1 MMYLSDIL
9 LVVLGYVAGVVTKAM
24 FKVPDNSYEIGC
36 EKGKQDEH
44 ERIMNL
50 VEERWKGEGQ

>member
-24 FKVPDNSYEIGC
+24 FKVPDNSYEIGY
-36 EKGKQDEH
+36 EKGKQDEY

-50 VEERWKGEGQ
+50 VEKRWKGEGQ

>member
-9 LVVLGYVAGVVTKAM
+9 LVVLGFVAGVVTRSM
-24 FKVPDNSYEIGC
+24 YKVPDNSYEIGY

-44 ERIMNL
+44 ERIINL
-50 VEERWKGEGQ
+50 VEKRWKGEGQ